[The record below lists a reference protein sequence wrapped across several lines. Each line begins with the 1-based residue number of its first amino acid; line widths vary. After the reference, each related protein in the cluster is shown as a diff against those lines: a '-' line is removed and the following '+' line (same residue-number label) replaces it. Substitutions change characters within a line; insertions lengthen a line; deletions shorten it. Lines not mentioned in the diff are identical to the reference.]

1 MFYLY
6 VWISVFIFLHI
17 LTFNVLWKIC
27 FIIYIYVCTH
37 THTHTHTIHTLTHS
51 LSHTIGI
58 RMCQDVLAKQ
68 ALLEQIMSEK
78 SVLRTRLESE
88 SIRNTDLEV
97 CVCVVACVCVYVH
110 LKKGLCAHKKK
121 NAHCHK
127 CRAKRPISIHEI
139 S

>member
-17 LTFNVLWKIC
+17 LSFNVLWKIC

-51 LSHTIGI
+51 HTHTIGI

-97 CVCVVACVCVYVH
+97 CVCVCVCMRVCIRAPQERS
-110 LKKGLCAHKKK
+110 LCPQKE
-121 NAHCHK
+121 
-127 CRAKRPISIHEI
+127 KRSLSQVSCQKTNLHP
-139 S
+139 

>member
-1 MFYLY
+1 MENMFYY
-6 VWISVFIFLHI
+6 
-17 LTFNVLWKIC
+17 
-27 FIIYIYVCTH
+27 IYICMHTH

-51 LSHTIGI
+51 LTHTIGI

-97 CVCVVACVCVYVH
+97 CVCVWLHACVYTCTSRKVFVPT
-110 LKKGLCAHKKK
+110 
-121 NAHCHK
+121 
-127 CRAKRPISIHEI
+127 KRKTLTVTSVVPKDQSPSMRSLDTNVSCDTNLHP
-139 S
+139 